1 MGRHPEG
8 NRCEAGPCSLT
19 NGRARRE
26 RDHEGER
33 PRPKPL
39 CEFERAFRKD
49 ALLERSI
56 EACDVRDQRV
66 VCRPRLGCENPLNRG
81 LRRRISAEA
90 INRLCRKGRK
100 TAAAKHL
107 GRCSDAFG
115 IGRGDLCPPLM
126 LPGRKAFAHNPP
138 FLSQEISR
146 GRRSSCAHGDASGL
160 YSVDRPR
167 AAHGDISFAK
177 CRRTEEP
184 IMTYRAP
191 IADILFSMA
200 HESGA
205 DLDNNEGPFADLSD
219 GFVTATLAE
228 AGKFAENV
236 FAPLNRIGD
245 REPPTLERDKVFMPP
260 GFAEAYRQ
268 WRAAGWNAIT
278 GPADY
283 GGMGL
288 PALLNTGCLGL
299 WSGANMAFSLCPLL
313 TLGAIEAMQSHASEA
328 LKAVYLS
335 KLVSGEWP
343 ASMTMTEPQ
352 AGSDLGALK
361 MRAERQNDGTYKLF
375 GSKIFI
381 TFGEHDMAENIVHF
395 VLARV
400 AGAPEG
406 TRGISLFLVPK
417 FLVNPD
423 GSLGARNDVRAHS
436 IEHKLGIHGAPTCTM
451 VYGDHGGATGFLV
464 GEEHR
469 GMACMFTMMNSA
481 RLAVGLQGVAIAER
495 ATQQALAYARERR
508 QGRTAATAATESTQI
523 IAHPDVRRMLITMR
537 ALTQAARTICYA
549 TAMAIDR
556 AERSPDKAARQT
568 AHARASLLTPLAKAY
583 STDIGVEVASLNV
596 QVHGGMGYIEET
608 GAAQLFRDA
617 RITTIYEG
625 TNGIQAIDLVTRKL
639 PLEGGAAVESLL
651 GELCAIVEAVNATND
666 PALGLSGARLQEALE
681 SLARAT
687 RWMLDRRGGNAE
699 HALAGATP
707 YLRLFGIAAGGCL
720 LAQQAL
726 AALRLGVADSASRI
740 ALARF
745 FAENL
750 AVQAGALERTVIE
763 GAAGVID
770 ADAVLAQQA

>member
-8 NRCEAGPCSLT
+8 NRGESGPCSLT

-146 GRRSSCAHGDASGL
+146 GRRSSCAHGDAS
-160 YSVDRPR
+160 V
-167 AAHGDISFAK
+167 AK
-177 CRRTEEP
+177 CLRTEEP
-184 IMTYRAP
+184 IMTERAP

-288 PALLNTGCLGL
+288 PALLNTGCLEL

-423 GSLGARNDVRAHS
+423 GSLGARNDVYCAS
-436 IEHKLGIHGAPTCTM
+436 LAPKLGIHASPTCTM
-451 VYGDHGGATGFLV
+451 IYGDQGGAVGHLV
-464 GEEHR
+464 GEENK
-469 GMACMFTMMNSA
+469 GLACMFTMMNSA
-481 RLAVGLQGVAIAER
+481 RLNVGVQGVGVAER
-495 ATQQALAYARERR
+495 AFQQALTYARERR
-508 QGRTAATAATESTQI
+508 QGRVPAQSTEGASPIVRHPDIARMLMTMKSMTSAARVICLMTACACYLTIRTESTTKRKETAKQKTHLAHVVKAFKTA
-523 IAHPDVRRMLITMR
+523 IAN
-537 ALTQAARTICYA
+537 
-549 TAMAIDR
+549 
-556 AERSPDKAARQT
+556 
-568 AHARASLLTPLAKAY
+568 
-583 STDIGVEVASLNV
+583 DIA
-596 QVHGGMGYIEET
+596 
-608 GAAQLFRDA
+608 
-617 RITTIYEG
+617 
-625 TNGIQAIDLVTRKL
+625 
-639 PLEGGAAVESLL
+639 
-651 GELCAIVEAVNATND
+651 
-666 PALGLSGARLQEALE
+666 
-681 SLARAT
+681 
-687 RWMLDRRGGNAE
+687 
-699 HALAGATP
+699 
-707 YLRLFGIAAGGCL
+707 
-720 LAQQAL
+720 
-726 AALRLGVADSASRI
+726 
-740 ALARF
+740 
-745 FAENL
+745 
-750 AVQAGALERTVIE
+750 
-763 GAAGVID
+763 
-770 ADAVLAQQA
+770 